1 MDKLMALAMAAAL
14 LPAMASEEAVK
25 NLQTPR
31 AGVAVSFGFGGE
43 GNRDFV
49 MDGKPFQIRSGEIHP
64 QRVPRSH
71 WQHRIRTA
79 KAMGLNTIAFYV
91 FWNQLEQADGSWDFS
106 GMNDIG
112 AFIDL
117 CREEGMWVL
126 FRPGP
131 FTCGEWDL
139 GGMPSYLLKDGPA
152 DLRWLG
158 NDAFM
163 AAQTR
168 YLDAISEVVI
178 PRLCRNGGNVL
189 MIQLENEYG
198 SYNSG
203 HDEKAYLEWLY
214 DYWTKKGA
222 GPFYFS
228 EGSSRHHLRFVIP
241 GVAVGLDPAD
251 HEGNM
256 TNAKELAPNVPIFS
270 SETYPGWLRHWG
282 EGNWTATDKSATMR
296 WYMQSGTSFNLFV
309 LHGGT
314 SFGLTAGANSNAD
327 GTGYQADLTSYD
339 YGSPIGEHGNLTPEY
354 HRYRDIIKNALP
366 AEAVVPEVPAVPE
379 SMELPAFTPKPVA
392 KLARLNFRPAGKAA
406 TPNPLHLEALGQNQG
421 MAVYRTRIPAGDAA
435 ELKAAVHDYAQVY
448 VDDAFIGTID
458 RCEGQGGIQ
467 LPARTKDA
475 TLRVV
480 VDTFGHV
487 NFGSYTEKDT
497 KGIIGEVTLGGKP
510 LTDWLTE
517 TLPLQNEPAVCADS
531 AAPAP
536 AYKGGLFEAKLNLDK
551 VADTFLDMSAWP
563 KGYVWVNGHNL
574 GRYWEKGPQFRLYCP
589 AEFLKAGE
597 NRIVV
602 LDTVT
607 DTPQPIVGKTERN
620 LEVKKITESKNNEW

>member
-1 MDKLMALAMAAAL
+1 MKNIMAWTLAAAAL
-14 LPAMASEEAVK
+14 PALASTEAVK

-49 MDGKPFQIRSGEIHP
+49 MNGKPFQIRSGEIHP

-71 WQHRIRTA
+71 WQHRIRAA

-131 FTCGEWDL
+131 FVCGEWDL
-139 GGMPSYLLKDGPA
+139 GGMPTYLLKDGPA

-158 NDAFM
+158 NDAYM

-178 PRLCRNGGNVL
+178 PRLCQNGGNVL

-203 HDEKAYLEWLY
+203 HDEKAYIEWLR

-251 HEGNM
+251 NEGYM

-282 EGNWTATDKSATMR
+282 EGNWTATDKSDTMR

-314 SFGLTAGANSNAD
+314 SFGLTAGANSSAD
-327 GTGYQADLTSYD
+327 GTAYQADLTSYD

-366 AEAVVPEVPAVPE
+366 AEAVVPEPPAVPE
-379 SMELPAFTPKPVA
+379 SMEIPAFTPKPVA
-392 KLARLNFRPAGKAA
+392 TLRRLNWCDTGKT
-406 TPNPLHLEALGQNQG
+406 TPQPLHLEAVGQNQG
-421 MAVYRTRIPAGDAA
+421 MAVYGTQLPAGEAA
-435 ELKAAVHDYAQVY
+435 ELKANVHDYAQVF
-448 VDDAFIGTID
+448 VDDAYIGTID
-458 RCEGQGGIQ
+458 RCEGQTGLM
-467 LPARTKDA
+467 LPARAKESV
-475 TLRVV
+475 LRLV

-497 KGIIGEVTLGGKP
+497 KGVIGEVKLGD
-510 LTDWLTE
+510 T
-517 TLPLQNEPAVCADS
+517 PLQGWSMKTLKLQNIPDS
-531 AAPAP
+531 VAAEQLPVG
-536 AYKGGLFEAKLNLDK
+536 KGGLFEAKLHLDK

-574 GRYWEKGPQFRLYCP
+574 GRYWAKGPQFRLYCP

-597 NRIVV
+597 NCVVV

-607 DTPQPIVGKTERN
+607 DTPQPIEGKTERN
-620 LEVKKITESKNNEW
+620 LEVNKRTESKNNEW